1 MTYYPDRWLILKMP
15 ECYKVF
21 AVWCGG
27 YLTGDSWKL
36 NSGITKVEEFDE
48 YYLFHGH
55 SGSIYNCH
63 KNGYGSSSYGYSVIM
78 GFGESVEIVRDEKFK
93 NVIEELKKL

>member
-1 MTYYPDRWLILKMP
+1 MTYHPNRWLILKMP

-21 AVWCGG
+21 GVWYGG

-36 NSGITKVEEFDE
+36 NSGITKVEKFDDH
-48 YYLFHGH
+48 YLFHGY

-63 KNGYGSSSYGYSVIM
+63 KNGWGSTVYGYSVIK
-78 GFGESVEIVRDEKFK
+78 GFGDGVEVME
-93 NVIEELKKL
+93 NVEEFLKEYGRET